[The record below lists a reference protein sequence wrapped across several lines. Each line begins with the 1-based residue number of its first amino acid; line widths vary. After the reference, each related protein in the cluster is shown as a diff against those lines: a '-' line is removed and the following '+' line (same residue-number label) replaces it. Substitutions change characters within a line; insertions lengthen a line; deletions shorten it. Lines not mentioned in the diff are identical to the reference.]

1 MNTVA
6 LSPQE
11 AERYAAHLALCELD
25 IPGVSRLRSARVLV
39 CGAGALASP
48 SLLYLAAA
56 GVGTLGIADGDV
68 VGLSNLQRQIIH
80 STEALGRPKTA
91 SAAERIA
98 SLNPGV
104 TVVTHPV
111 MLTESNVDEIIKGY
125 DLLLDCTDNYPT
137 RILLSRAARRAAKPL
152 CFAGVSRFQAQVMTQ
167 LPDTAGYD
175 TLFPNAP
182 TAEQTA
188 CNSCANAGVFNATA
202 GLAGTMQASEA
213 IKWITGAGDLLVNR
227 LLMVDLL
234 TNDFKTINIPYN
246 K

>member
-1 MNTVA
+1 MKSEA

-25 IPGVSRLRSARVLV
+25 LPGVSRLKASRVLV

-48 SLLYLAAA
+48 ALLYLAAA

-68 VGLSNLQRQIIH
+68 VSLSNLQRQVIH
-80 STEALGRPKTA
+80 STEALGHPKTT

-98 SLNPGV
+98 ALNPEV
-104 TVVTHPV
+104 RVITHPV
-111 MLTESNVDEIIKGY
+111 MLTEANVDAIIQDY

-137 RILLSRAARRAAKPL
+137 RITLSRAARRSAKPL
-152 CFAGVSRFQAQVMTQ
+152 CFAGVSRFQAQVLTQ
-167 LPDTAGYD
+167 LPNSSGYD
-175 TLFPNAP
+175 TLFPDAP

-213 IKWITGAGDLLVNR
+213 IKCITRAGDLLVNR
-227 LLMVDLL
+227 LLMIDLL
-234 TNDFKTINIPYN
+234 TNEFKTINIPYN
-246 K
+246 